1 MINYLIVASA
11 RLSIKLVSAV
21 SVLYVVSLK
30 FIFEL
35 CNWMIGGPLWIAGE
49 FNG

>member
-11 RLSIKLVSAV
+11 WLSIKLVSTV

-30 FIFEL
+30 FCSEL
-35 CNWMIGGPLWIAGE
+35 CNWMFGGPLWIAGG
-49 FNG
+49 FDG